1 MFVILLSNRASEHSK
16 FCKLVAAREILSGFF
31 CSLGGSIP
39 PEVAT
44 WISVLSN
51 KQSPQLFINPFYGP
65 QKNSKYLTKKPP
77 TKMSVFFLLSS
88 CTQNLFLKTITKL
101 CRNN

>member
-16 FCKLVAAREILSGFF
+16 LCKLVAAREILSGFF

-44 WISVLSN
+44 WISVLLSQ
-51 KQSPQLFINPFYGP
+51 QSP
-65 QKNSKYLTKKPP
+65 S
-77 TKMSVFFLLSS
+77 FL
-88 CTQNLFLKTITKL
+88 
-101 CRNN
+101 